1 MGSVILPIFFY
12 NNQIEFKM
20 DAQTSEANYQL
31 SKLISSANPSQV
43 DAIWAI
49 LKYREMGILRKVN
62 SILEVLQVEKNPVIK
77 ELPVD
82 KEGRVLDFKTRTIIH
97 EALISSQ

>member
-20 DAQTSEANYQL
+20 DAQISEANYQL

-49 LKYREMGILRKVN
+49 LKYREI
-62 SILEVLQVEKNPVIK
+62 
-77 ELPVD
+77 D
-82 KEGRVLDFKTRTIIH
+82 KY
-97 EALISSQ
+97 